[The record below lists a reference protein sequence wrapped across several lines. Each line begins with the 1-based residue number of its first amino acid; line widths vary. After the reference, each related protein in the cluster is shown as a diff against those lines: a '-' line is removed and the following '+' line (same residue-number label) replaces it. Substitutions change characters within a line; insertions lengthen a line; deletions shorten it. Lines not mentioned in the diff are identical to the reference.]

1 MSRQKP
7 FTEELYYEKED
18 TVLTIGVIEDI
29 AASIESIDNLDLP
42 NEGDHVDADSI
53 IGSLETDQGIIELYS
68 PVEGTILEVNPLVL
82 EDPSFIIQDPSE
94 GWLFKVESEEG
105 PDDEEEEEEELDDED
120 DEEIEDEE
128 PEEEDEY

>member
-7 FTEELYYEKED
+7 FTEELFYEKED
-18 TVLTIGVIEDI
+18 TLLTVGVIEDI

-42 NEGDHVDADSI
+42 SEGDHVDTDAV

-68 PVEGTILEVNPLVL
+68 PVEGTIVEVNALVI

-94 GWLFKVESEEG
+94 GWLFKVESEADPE
-105 PDDEEEEEEELDDED
+105 DEDEEDLEDED
-120 DEEIEDEE
+120 DEDEDLDEE
-128 PEEEDEY
+128 PEEDEDY

>member
-29 AASIESIDNLDLP
+29 AASIESIDNLELP
-42 NEGDHVDADSI
+42 NEGDPVDTDSV
-53 IGSLETDQGIIELYS
+53 IGSIETDQGMIELFS
-68 PVEGTILEVNPLVL
+68 PVEGTIIEVNALVL

-94 GWLFKVESEEG
+94 GWLFKVESDDG
-105 PDDEEEEEEELDDED
+105 PEDEEEEEELDDEED
-120 DEEIEDEE
+120 DEDMEEDDS
-128 PEEEDEY
+128 EEEDEY